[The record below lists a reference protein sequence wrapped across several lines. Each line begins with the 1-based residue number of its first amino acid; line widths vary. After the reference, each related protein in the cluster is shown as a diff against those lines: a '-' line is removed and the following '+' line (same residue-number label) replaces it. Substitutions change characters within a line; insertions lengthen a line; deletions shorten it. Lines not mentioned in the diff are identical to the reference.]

1 MCEGV
6 KAELSFAQL
15 KKRGKKGSS
24 KPVKLP
30 IVKTRGGGKFASA
43 NSKRG
48 HDRAAG
54 AVWMPQHAP
63 YAPGNKTS
71 NKKQNEKRKD
81 RRHNHQ
87 KVRRP
92 YPCLF
97 TSISEWQ
104 PEVDFELIPVACRAP
119 LSQCA
124 SDGHLS
130 AP

>member
-1 MCEGV
+1 M
-6 KAELSFAQL
+6 QL

-48 HDRAAG
+48 QDRAGG

-63 YAPGNKTS
+63 YAPGNKAS
-71 NKKQNEKRKD
+71 NKKQKEKRKD

-87 KVRRP
+87 KV
-92 YPCLF
+92 C
-97 TSISEWQ
+97 Q
-104 PEVDFELIPVACRAP
+104 PSPGLLTGITGLAI
-119 LSQCA
+119 
-124 SDGHLS
+124 
-130 AP
+130 